1 MQGERYQNTIALL
14 LIVLVFASI
23 PLIVNFL
30 GAWFLWAPIL
40 AALAVLPAAF
50 LREAEVDTGLEAP
63 ARVRAALAANLHSE
77 GLEVTTEP
85 DGVWVRIDA
94 LSAVRIR
101 ARTTDRGTVL
111 SSQARATRAGWLLL
125 IALVASVV
133 GSLPAVALTLV
144 LFRRANRFARARAPV
159 AFGGKGGAAV
169 SSRDEVRAMLLGSLS
184 SALRIAREASDAQR
198 KAHTDAQTVIAVAA
212 FTSWTALLIGLFV
225 ALNGFNLITGQWDV
239 PIVGATAGTLVL
251 SVVLLAVV
259 RRRYRPRLARYR
271 TWIDRLSDAFDRE
284 MSLEAAEPSAASTFE
299 LLAEAST
306 QVPDWLNAQRR
317 AGLSSDPATSLG
329 ILLLTLF
336 VSSMFTN
343 AIIGAL
349 RGALDLVFVYAATGT
364 VAAGIAAWIYRAW
377 KRREDARLAHAQAAW
392 DAHVKSL
399 RARMDHFL
407 EEM

>member
-14 LIVLVFASI
+14 LTVLVFASI

-30 GAWFLWAPIL
+30 GGWFLWAPVL

-50 LREAEVDTGLEAP
+50 LREAELDTGLEAP
-63 ARVRAALAANLHSE
+63 GQVRAALAANLRGE
-77 GLEVTTEP
+77 GLEVGAEP
-85 DGVWVRIDA
+85 DAIWVRIDA

-111 SSQARATRAGWLLL
+111 SSQARATIAGWLLL
-125 IALVASVV
+125 LGLVASVV

-169 SSRDEVRAMLLGSLS
+169 SSRDEVRARRLGSLS

-239 PIVGATAGTLVL
+239 PIVSATGGTLVL

-259 RRRYRPRLARYR
+259 RRRFLPRLARYR
-271 TWIDRLSDAFDRE
+271 AWIDRLSDAFDRE
-284 MSLEAAEPSAASTFE
+284 MSPEAAEPSAAS
-299 LLAEAST
+299 
-306 QVPDWLNAQRR
+306 
-317 AGLSSDPATSLG
+317 
-329 ILLLTLF
+329 
-336 VSSMFTN
+336 
-343 AIIGAL
+343 
-349 RGALDLVFVYAATGT
+349 
-364 VAAGIAAWIYRAW
+364 
-377 KRREDARLAHAQAAW
+377 
-392 DAHVKSL
+392 
-399 RARMDHFL
+399 
-407 EEM
+407 

>member
-198 KAHTDAQTVIAVAA
+198 KAHTDAQTVTAVAA

-239 PIVGATAGTLVL
+239 PIVGATGGTLVL
-251 SVVLLAVV
+251 SVVLLSVV
-259 RRRYRPRLARYR
+259 RRRFLPRLARYR
-271 TWIDRLSDAFDRE
+271 TWIDRLSDAFERE
-284 MSLEAAEPSAASTFE
+284 MSPEAAEPSAASTFE

-306 QVPDWLNAQRR
+306 QVPEWLEGRIGGGRTSTSSLACWSGCGGTAARCSRPASKSRR
-317 AGLSSDPATSLG
+317 
-329 ILLLTLF
+329 
-336 VSSMFTN
+336 M
-343 AIIGAL
+343 
-349 RGALDLVFVYAATGT
+349 
-364 VAAGIAAWIYRAW
+364 
-377 KRREDARLAHAQAAW
+377 
-392 DAHVKSL
+392 
-399 RARMDHFL
+399 
-407 EEM
+407 

>member
-1 MQGERYQNTIALL
+1 ERYQNTIALL

-50 LREAEVDTGLEAP
+50 LREAELDTGLEAP
-63 ARVRAALAANLHSE
+63 ARVRAALAGNLRSE

-85 DGVWVRIDA
+85 DAVWVRIDA

-101 ARTTDRGTVL
+101 ARTTERGTVL

-133 GSLPAVALTLV
+133 GSLPAVAL
-144 LFRRANRFARARAPV
+144 
-159 AFGGKGGAAV
+159 
-169 SSRDEVRAMLLGSLS
+169 
-184 SALRIAREASDAQR
+184 
-198 KAHTDAQTVIAVAA
+198 TVIAVAA

-284 MSLEAAEPSAASTFE
+284 MSLEAAEPSAAST
-299 LLAEAST
+299 
-306 QVPDWLNAQRR
+306 
-317 AGLSSDPATSLG
+317 
-329 ILLLTLF
+329 
-336 VSSMFTN
+336 
-343 AIIGAL
+343 
-349 RGALDLVFVYAATGT
+349 
-364 VAAGIAAWIYRAW
+364 
-377 KRREDARLAHAQAAW
+377 
-392 DAHVKSL
+392 
-399 RARMDHFL
+399 
-407 EEM
+407 

>member
-14 LIVLVFASI
+14 LTVLVFASI

-30 GAWFLWAPIL
+30 GGWFLWAPVL

-50 LREAEVDTGLEAP
+50 LREAELDTGLEAP
-63 ARVRAALAANLHSE
+63 AQVRAALAANLRGE
-77 GLEVTTEP
+77 GLEVGAEP
-85 DGVWVRIDA
+85 DAIWVRIDA

-111 SSQARATRAGWLLL
+111 SSQARATIAGWLLL
-125 IALVASVV
+125 LGLVASVV

-144 LFRRANRFARARAPV
+144 LFRRANRFARARAPA
-159 AFGGKGGAAV
+159 AFGGKGGTAV
-169 SSRDEVRAMLLGSLS
+169 SSGDEVRAMLVGSLS

-198 KAHTDAQTVIAVAA
+198 KAYTDALTIIVVAA

-239 PIVGATAGTLVL
+239 PIVGATGGTLVL
-251 SVVLLAVV
+251 SVVLLSVV
-259 RRRYRPRLARYR
+259 RRRFLPRLARYR

-284 MSLEAAEPSAASTFE
+284 MSPEAAEPSAASTFE

-306 QVPDWLNAQRR
+306 QVPDWLDAQRR
-317 AGLSSDPATSLG
+317 AGLSSDPATSFA
-329 ILLLTLF
+329 ILILTLF
-336 VSSMFTN
+336 VSTMFTN
-343 AIIGAL
+343 ALFGAL
-349 RGALDLVFVYAATGT
+349 RGALDLVFVYGATGT
-364 VAAGIAAWIYRAW
+364 VLAGIAAWIYRAW